1 MYLINRRMMLRLHTR
16 NLACFGLLV
25 FFAAFVRPV
34 KHCHCKNDLIRAAVH
49 HAFVH
54 RAPCACARCTTRVVQ
69 LIICFRVARLYFSA
83 RVVIR
88 ADARRRGAATC
99 AYIPHLAQLRHRSAR
114 AEHELPRRD
123 ALDAATMK
131 LPENQS
137 NARARPALGRRS
149 VSARSKTPQPY
160 RAQASTATAT

>member
-1 MYLINRRMMLRLHTR
+1 ML
-16 NLACFGLLV
+16 LALRCFHSICENCEALPLRKTLLRCCNHALAHL
-25 FFAAFVRPV
+25 AA
-34 KHCHCKNDLIRAAVH
+34 A
-49 HAFVH
+49 
-54 RAPCACARCTTRVVQ
+54 CACARCITRVAQ
-69 LIICFRVARLYFSA
+69 LIICFRVSRPYFSA
-83 RVVIR
+83 RAIIR
-88 ADARRRGAATC
+88 ANARRRGAATY

-123 ALDAATMK
+123 ALDTATMK